1 MIHNRR
7 SRTRHRNIKRPCFI
21 PMCFEFM
28 FPAHMLSE
36 FTSVKDLI
44 ENSRV
49 IRFTPRGADKHGYWN
64 KIIKED
70 KDV

>member
-1 MIHNRR
+1 
-7 SRTRHRNIKRPCFI
+7 
-21 PMCFEFM
+21 MCFEFM